1 MFDLMTQPSVTVA
14 RLLFQ
19 QCVAASSKKGNSLEF
34 IRNEISGYLL
44 EKIELAKLNQNV
56 WTKTLISISS
66 SKKDKK
72 VKKEMIPDPFYNNL
86 PLVLQEFL
94 SNKKV
99 KWKNFSDVKIAELIS
114 SYETDKLEL
123 IHVMP
128 GGSIPQH
135 THEGIENFLVLHGSY
150 SDKYG
155 IYMEGSMQTRD
166 EDHDH
171 KPIGHPLTGCIG
183 LAYTNGK
190 IKFSGKF
197 SKILNFFT
205 N

>member
-1 MFDLMTQPSVTVA
+1 MINLMTQPSVTAA

-19 QCVAASSKKGNSLEF
+19 QCVAASSQEGSSLEF

-44 EKIELAKLNQNV
+44 EKVEPVKLNQNV
-56 WTKTLISISS
+56 WKKTLDSISS
-66 SKKDKK
+66 SKK
-72 VKKEMIPDPFYNNL
+72 VRKEMILDPFYNNL

-94 SNKKV
+94 SYKKV
-99 KWKNFSDVKIAELIS
+99 KWKNFSDVKIAKLTPS
-114 SYETDKLEL
+114 SETDKLEL

-150 SDKYG
+150 SDEYG
-155 IYMEGSMQTRD
+155 TYTEGSLQTRD

-183 LAYTNGK
+183 LAYTDGK

>member
-1 MFDLMTQPSVTVA
+1 MINLMTQPSVTAA

-19 QCVAASSKKGNSLEF
+19 QCVAASSQEGSSLEF

-44 EKIELAKLNQNV
+44 EKVEPVKLNQNV
-56 WTKTLISISS
+56 WKKTLDSISS
-66 SKKDKK
+66 SRK
-72 VKKEMIPDPFYNNL
+72 VRKEIIPDPFYNNL

-99 KWKNFSDVKIAELIS
+99 KWKNFSDVKIANLTP

-150 SDKYG
+150 SDEYG
-155 IYMEGSMQTRD
+155 TYTEGSLQTRD

-183 LAYTNGK
+183 LAYTDGK

>member
-1 MFDLMTQPSVTVA
+1 MTQPSVTAA

-19 QCVAASSKKGNSLEF
+19 QCIAASSQEGSSLEF

-44 EKIELAKLNQNV
+44 EKVEPVKLHQNV
-56 WTKTLISISS
+56 WKKTLDSISS
-66 SKKDKK
+66 SKK
-72 VKKEMIPDPFYNNL
+72 VRKEMILDPFYNNL

-99 KWKNFSDVKIAELIS
+99 KWKNFSDVKIAKLTPS
-114 SYETDKLEL
+114 SETDKLEL

-150 SDKYG
+150 SDEYG
-155 IYMEGSMQTRD
+155 TYTEGSLQTRD

-183 LAYTNGK
+183 LAYTDGK

>member
-1 MFDLMTQPSVTVA
+1 MINLMTQPSVTAA

-19 QCVAASSKKGNSLEF
+19 QCVAASSQEGSSLEF
-34 IRNEISGYLL
+34 IKNEISGYLL
-44 EKIELAKLNQNV
+44 EKVEPVKLHQNV
-56 WTKTLISISS
+56 WKKTLDSISS
-66 SKKDKK
+66 SKK
-72 VKKEMIPDPFYNNL
+72 VRKEMILDPFYNNL

-99 KWKNFSDVKIAELIS
+99 KWKNFSDVKIAKLTPS
-114 SYETDKLEL
+114 SETDKLEL

-150 SDKYG
+150 SDEYG
-155 IYMEGSMQTRD
+155 TYTEGSLQTRD
-166 EDHDH
+166 EEHEH

-183 LAYTNGK
+183 LAYTDGK

>member
-1 MFDLMTQPSVTVA
+1 MTQPSVTAA

-19 QCVAASSKKGNSLEF
+19 QCVAASSQEGNSLEF

-44 EKIELAKLNQNV
+44 EKVEPVKLNQNV
-56 WTKTLISISS
+56 WKKTLDSISS
-66 SKKDKK
+66 SKK
-72 VKKEMIPDPFYNNL
+72 VRKEMIPDPFYNNL

-99 KWKNFSDVKIAELIS
+99 KWKNFSDVKIANLTP

-150 SDKYG
+150 SDEYG
-155 IYMEGSMQTRD
+155 TYTEGSVQTRD

-183 LAYTNGK
+183 LAYTDGK

>member
-1 MFDLMTQPSVTVA
+1 MINLMTQPSVTAA

-19 QCVAASSKKGNSLEF
+19 QCVAASSQEGSSLEF
-34 IRNEISGYLL
+34 IKNEISGYLL
-44 EKIELAKLNQNV
+44 EKVEPVKLHQNV
-56 WTKTLISISS
+56 WKKTLDSISS
-66 SKKDKK
+66 SKK
-72 VKKEMIPDPFYNNL
+72 VRKEMILDPFYNNL

-94 SNKKV
+94 SKKKV
-99 KWKNFSDVKIAELIS
+99 KWKNFFDVKIAKLTPS
-114 SYETDKLEL
+114 SETDKLEL

-150 SDKYG
+150 SDEYG
-155 IYMEGSMQTRD
+155 TYTEGSLQTRD

-183 LAYTNGK
+183 LAYTDGK

>member
-1 MFDLMTQPSVTVA
+1 MINLMTQPSVTAA

-19 QCVAASSKKGNSLEF
+19 QCVAASSQEGNSLEF

-44 EKIELAKLNQNV
+44 EKVEPVKLNQNV
-56 WTKTLISISS
+56 WKKTLDSISS
-66 SKKDKK
+66 SKK
-72 VKKEMIPDPFYNNL
+72 VRKEMIPDPFYNNL

-99 KWKNFSDVKIAELIS
+99 KWKNFSDVKIAKLTPS
-114 SYETDKLEL
+114 SETDKLEL

-150 SDKYG
+150 SDEYG
-155 IYMEGSMQTRD
+155 TYTEGSLQTRD

-183 LAYTNGK
+183 LAYTDGK

>member
-1 MFDLMTQPSVTVA
+1 MINLMTQPSVTAA

-19 QCVAASSKKGNSLEF
+19 QCVAATSQEGRSLEF

-44 EKIELAKLNQNV
+44 EKVEPVKLNQNV
-56 WTKTLISISS
+56 WKKTLESISL
-66 SKKDKK
+66 SKKA
-72 VKKEMIPDPFYNNL
+72 KKEIISDPFYNHL

-99 KWKNFSDVKIAELIS
+99 KWKNFSDVKIAKLTP

-150 SDKYG
+150 NDEYG
-155 IYMEGSMQTRD
+155 TYIEGSVQTRD
-166 EDHDH
+166 EAHDH

-183 LAYTNGK
+183 LAYTDGK

>member
-1 MFDLMTQPSVTVA
+1 MINLMTQPSVTAA

-19 QCVAASSKKGNSLEF
+19 QCVAASSQEGSSLEF

-44 EKIELAKLNQNV
+44 EKAEPVKLHQNV
-56 WTKTLISISS
+56 WKKTLDSISS
-66 SKKDKK
+66 SKK
-72 VKKEMIPDPFYNNL
+72 VRKEMILDPFYNNL

-99 KWKNFSDVKIAELIS
+99 KWKNFSDVKIAKLTPS
-114 SYETDKLEL
+114 SETDKLEL

-150 SDKYG
+150 SDEYG
-155 IYMEGSMQTRD
+155 TYTEGSLQTRD

-183 LAYTNGK
+183 LAYTDGK

>member
-1 MFDLMTQPSVTVA
+1 MINLMTQPSVTAA

-19 QCVAASSKKGNSLEF
+19 QCVAASSQEGSSLEF

-44 EKIELAKLNQNV
+44 EKVEPVKLNQNV
-56 WTKTLISISS
+56 WKKTLDSISS
-66 SKKDKK
+66 SRK
-72 VKKEMIPDPFYNNL
+72 VRKEIIPDPFYNNL

-99 KWKNFSDVKIAELIS
+99 KWKNFSDVKIANLIP
-114 SYETDKLEL
+114 SYGTDKLEL

-150 SDKYG
+150 SDEYG
-155 IYMEGSMQTRD
+155 TYIGGSVQTRD

-183 LAYTNGK
+183 LAYTDGK

>member
-1 MFDLMTQPSVTVA
+1 MINLMTQPSVTAA

-19 QCVAASSKKGNSLEF
+19 QCVAASSQEGNSLEF

-44 EKIELAKLNQNV
+44 EKVEPVKLNQNV
-56 WTKTLISISS
+56 WKKTLDSISS
-66 SKKDKK
+66 SRK
-72 VKKEMIPDPFYNNL
+72 VRKEITPDPFYNNL

-99 KWKNFSDVKIAELIS
+99 KWKNFSDVKIAKLTPS
-114 SYETDKLEL
+114 SETDKLEL

-150 SDKYG
+150 SDEYG
-155 IYMEGSMQTRD
+155 TYTEGSLQTRD

-183 LAYTNGK
+183 LAYTDGK

>member
-1 MFDLMTQPSVTVA
+1 MINLMTQPSVTAA

-19 QCVAASSKKGNSLEF
+19 QCVAASSQEGSSLEF
-34 IRNEISGYLL
+34 IKNEISGYLL
-44 EKIELAKLNQNV
+44 EKVEPVKLHQNV
-56 WTKTLISISS
+56 WKKTLDSISS
-66 SKKDKK
+66 SKK
-72 VKKEMIPDPFYNNL
+72 VRKEMILDPFYNNL

-94 SNKKV
+94 SKKKV
-99 KWKNFSDVKIAELIS
+99 KWKNFSDVKIAKLTPS
-114 SYETDKLEL
+114 SETDKLEL

-150 SDKYG
+150 SDEYG
-155 IYMEGSMQTRD
+155 TYTEGSLQTRD

>member
-1 MFDLMTQPSVTVA
+1 MINLMTQPSVTAA

-19 QCVAASSKKGNSLEF
+19 QCVAASSQEGSSLEF

-44 EKIELAKLNQNV
+44 EKVEPVKLNQNV
-56 WTKTLISISS
+56 WKKTLDSISS
-66 SKKDKK
+66 SRK
-72 VKKEMIPDPFYNNL
+72 VRKEIIPDPFYNNL

-99 KWKNFSDVKIAELIS
+99 KWKNFSDVKIANLIP
-114 SYETDKLEL
+114 SYGTDKLEL

-150 SDKYG
+150 SDEYG
-155 IYMEGSMQTRD
+155 TYTEGSLQTRD

-183 LAYTNGK
+183 LAYTDGK

>member
-1 MFDLMTQPSVTVA
+1 MINLMTQPSVTAA

-19 QCVAASSKKGNSLEF
+19 QCVAASSQEGSSLEF

-44 EKIELAKLNQNV
+44 EKVEPVKLHQNV
-56 WTKTLISISS
+56 WKKTLDSISS
-66 SKKDKK
+66 SKK
-72 VKKEMIPDPFYNNL
+72 VRKEMILDPFYNNL

-99 KWKNFSDVKIAELIS
+99 KWKNFSDVKIAKLTPS
-114 SYETDKLEL
+114 SETDKLEL

-150 SDKYG
+150 SDEYG
-155 IYMEGSMQTRD
+155 TYTEGSLQTRD

-183 LAYTNGK
+183 LAYTDGK

>member
-1 MFDLMTQPSVTVA
+1 MTQPSVTAA

-19 QCVAASSKKGNSLEF
+19 QCVAASSQEGSSLEF

-44 EKIELAKLNQNV
+44 EKVEPVKLHQNV
-56 WTKTLISISS
+56 WKKTLDSISS
-66 SKKDKK
+66 SKK
-72 VKKEMIPDPFYNNL
+72 VRKEMILDPFYNNL

-99 KWKNFSDVKIAELIS
+99 KWKNFSDVKIAKLTPS
-114 SYETDKLEL
+114 SETDKLEL

-150 SDKYG
+150 SDEYG
-155 IYMEGSMQTRD
+155 TYTEGSLQTRD

>member
-1 MFDLMTQPSVTVA
+1 MINLMTQPSVTAA

-19 QCVAASSKKGNSLEF
+19 QCVAASSQEGSSLEF

-44 EKIELAKLNQNV
+44 EKVEPVKLHQNV
-56 WTKTLISISS
+56 WKKTLDSIYS
-66 SKKDKK
+66 SKK
-72 VKKEMIPDPFYNNL
+72 VRKEMILDPFYNNL

-99 KWKNFSDVKIAELIS
+99 KWKNFSDVKIAKLTPS
-114 SYETDKLEL
+114 SETDKLEL

-150 SDKYG
+150 SDEYG
-155 IYMEGSMQTRD
+155 TYTEGSLQTRD

-183 LAYTNGK
+183 LAYTDGK

>member
-1 MFDLMTQPSVTVA
+1 MINLMTQPSVTAA

-19 QCVAASSKKGNSLEF
+19 QCVAASSQEGNSLEF

-44 EKIELAKLNQNV
+44 EKVEPVKLNQNV
-56 WTKTLISISS
+56 WKKTLDSISS
-66 SKKDKK
+66 SRK
-72 VKKEMIPDPFYNNL
+72 VRKEMIPDPFYNNL

-99 KWKNFSDVKIAELIS
+99 KWKNFSDVKIAKLTPS
-114 SYETDKLEL
+114 SETDKLEL

-150 SDKYG
+150 SDEYG
-155 IYMEGSMQTRD
+155 TYTEGSLQTRD

-183 LAYTNGK
+183 LAYTDGK

>member
-1 MFDLMTQPSVTVA
+1 MINLMTQPSVTAA

-19 QCVAASSKKGNSLEF
+19 QCVAASSQEGSSLEF

-44 EKIELAKLNQNV
+44 EKVEPVKLHQNV
-56 WTKTLISISS
+56 WKKTLDSISS
-66 SKKDKK
+66 SKK
-72 VKKEMIPDPFYNNL
+72 VRKEMILDPFYNNL

-99 KWKNFSDVKIAELIS
+99 KWKNFSDVKIAKLTPS
-114 SYETDKLEL
+114 SETDKLEL

-150 SDKYG
+150 SDEYG
-155 IYMEGSMQTRD
+155 TYTEGSLQTRD

>member
-1 MFDLMTQPSVTVA
+1 MTQPSVTAA

-19 QCVAASSKKGNSLEF
+19 QCVAASSQEGSSLEF

-44 EKIELAKLNQNV
+44 EKVEPVKLHQNV
-56 WTKTLISISS
+56 WKKTLDSISS
-66 SKKDKK
+66 SKK
-72 VKKEMIPDPFYNNL
+72 VRKEMILDPFYNNL

-94 SNKKV
+94 SYKKV
-99 KWKNFSDVKIAELIS
+99 KWKNFSDVKIAKLTPS
-114 SYETDKLEL
+114 SETDKLEL

-150 SDKYG
+150 SDEYG
-155 IYMEGSMQTRD
+155 TYTEGSLQTRD

-183 LAYTNGK
+183 LAYTDGK

>member
-1 MFDLMTQPSVTVA
+1 MTQPSVTAA

-19 QCVAASSKKGNSLEF
+19 QCVAASSQEGSSLEF

-44 EKIELAKLNQNV
+44 EKVEPVKLNQNV
-56 WTKTLISISS
+56 WKKTLDSISS
-66 SKKDKK
+66 SKK
-72 VKKEMIPDPFYNNL
+72 VRKEMIPDPFYNNL

-99 KWKNFSDVKIAELIS
+99 KWKNFSDVKIANLIP
-114 SYETDKLEL
+114 SYGTDKLEL

-150 SDKYG
+150 SDEYG
-155 IYMEGSMQTRD
+155 TYTEGSLQTRD

-183 LAYTNGK
+183 LAYTDGK

>member
-1 MFDLMTQPSVTVA
+1 MINLMTQPSVTVA

-19 QCVAASSKKGNSLEF
+19 QCVAASSQEGNSLEF

-44 EKIELAKLNQNV
+44 EKVEPVKLNQNV
-56 WTKTLISISS
+56 WKKTLDSISS
-66 SKKDKK
+66 SKK
-72 VKKEMIPDPFYNNL
+72 VRKEMIPDPFYNNL

-99 KWKNFSDVKIAELIS
+99 KWKNFSDVKIAKLTPS
-114 SYETDKLEL
+114 SETDKLEL

-135 THEGIENFLVLHGSY
+135 THDGIENFLVLHGSY
-150 SDKYG
+150 SDEYG
-155 IYMEGSMQTRD
+155 TYTEGSLQTRD

-183 LAYTNGK
+183 LAYTDGK

>member
-1 MFDLMTQPSVTVA
+1 MINLMTQPSVTAA

-19 QCVAASSKKGNSLEF
+19 QCVAASSQEGSSLEF

-44 EKIELAKLNQNV
+44 EKVEPVKLHQNV
-56 WTKTLISISS
+56 WKKTLDSISS
-66 SKKDKK
+66 SKK
-72 VKKEMIPDPFYNNL
+72 VRKEMILDPFYNNL

-99 KWKNFSDVKIAELIS
+99 KWKNFSDVKIAKLTPS
-114 SYETDKLEL
+114 SETDKLEL

-150 SDKYG
+150 SDEYG
-155 IYMEGSMQTRD
+155 TYTEGSLQTRD

-183 LAYTNGK
+183 LAYTDGK

-197 SKILNFFT
+197 SIILNFFT

>member
-1 MFDLMTQPSVTVA
+1 MINLMTQPSVTAA

-19 QCVAASSKKGNSLEF
+19 QCVAASSQEGSSLEF

-44 EKIELAKLNQNV
+44 EKVEPVKLHQNV
-56 WTKTLISISS
+56 WKKTLDSISS
-66 SKKDKK
+66 SKK
-72 VKKEMIPDPFYNNL
+72 VRKEMILDPFYNKL

-99 KWKNFSDVKIAELIS
+99 KWKNFSDVKIAKLTPS
-114 SYETDKLEL
+114 SETDKLEL

-150 SDKYG
+150 SDEYG
-155 IYMEGSMQTRD
+155 TYTEGSLQTRD

-183 LAYTNGK
+183 LAYTDGK

>member
-1 MFDLMTQPSVTVA
+1 MINLMTQPSVTAA

-19 QCVAASSKKGNSLEF
+19 QCVAASSQEGSSLEF

-44 EKIELAKLNQNV
+44 EKVEPVKLHQNV
-56 WTKTLISISS
+56 WKKTLDSISS
-66 SKKDKK
+66 SKK
-72 VKKEMIPDPFYNNL
+72 VRKEMILDPFYNNL

-99 KWKNFSDVKIAELIS
+99 KWKNFSDVKIAKLTPS
-114 SYETDKLEL
+114 SETEKLEL

-150 SDKYG
+150 SDEYG
-155 IYMEGSMQTRD
+155 TYTEGSLQTRD

-183 LAYTNGK
+183 LAYTDGK

>member
-1 MFDLMTQPSVTVA
+1 MINLMTQPSVTAA

-19 QCVAASSKKGNSLEF
+19 QCVAASSQEGSSLEF

-44 EKIELAKLNQNV
+44 EKVEPVKLHQNV
-56 WTKTLISISS
+56 WKKTLDSIYS
-66 SKKDKK
+66 SKK
-72 VKKEMIPDPFYNNL
+72 VRKEMILDPFYNNL

-99 KWKNFSDVKIAELIS
+99 KWKNFSDVKIAKLTPS
-114 SYETDKLEL
+114 SETDKLEL

-150 SDKYG
+150 SDEYG
-155 IYMEGSMQTRD
+155 TYTEGSLQTRD
-166 EDHDH
+166 
-171 KPIGHPLTGCIG
+171 
-183 LAYTNGK
+183 
-190 IKFSGKF
+190 
-197 SKILNFFT
+197 
-205 N
+205 

>member
-1 MFDLMTQPSVTVA
+1 MINLMTQPSVTAA

-19 QCVAASSKKGNSLEF
+19 QCVAASSQEGSSLEF

-44 EKIELAKLNQNV
+44 EKVEPVKLHQNV
-56 WTKTLISISS
+56 WKKTLDSISS
-66 SKKDKK
+66 SKK
-72 VKKEMIPDPFYNNL
+72 VRKEIILDPFYNNL

-99 KWKNFSDVKIAELIS
+99 KWKNFSDVKIAKLTPS
-114 SYETDKLEL
+114 SETDKLEL

-150 SDKYG
+150 SDEYG
-155 IYMEGSMQTRD
+155 TYTEGSLQTRD

>member
-1 MFDLMTQPSVTVA
+1 MINLMTQPSVTAA

-19 QCVAASSKKGNSLEF
+19 QCVAASSQEGSSLEF

-44 EKIELAKLNQNV
+44 EKAEPVKLHQNV
-56 WTKTLISISS
+56 WKKTLDSISS
-66 SKKDKK
+66 SKK
-72 VKKEMIPDPFYNNL
+72 VRKEMILDPFYNNL

-94 SNKKV
+94 SYKKV
-99 KWKNFSDVKIAELIS
+99 KWKNFSDVKIAKLTPS
-114 SYETDKLEL
+114 SETDKLEL

-150 SDKYG
+150 SDEYG
-155 IYMEGSMQTRD
+155 TYTEGSLQTRD

-183 LAYTNGK
+183 LAYTDGK

>member
-1 MFDLMTQPSVTVA
+1 MTQPSVTAA

-19 QCVAASSKKGNSLEF
+19 QCVAASSQEGSSLEF

-44 EKIELAKLNQNV
+44 EKVEPVKLHQNV
-56 WTKTLISISS
+56 WKKTLDSISS
-66 SKKDKK
+66 SKK
-72 VKKEMIPDPFYNNL
+72 VRKEMILDPFYNNL

-99 KWKNFSDVKIAELIS
+99 KWKNFSDVKIAKLTPS
-114 SYETDKLEL
+114 SETDKLEL

-150 SDKYG
+150 SDEYG
-155 IYMEGSMQTRD
+155 TYTEGSLQTRD

-183 LAYTNGK
+183 LAYTDGK

>member
-1 MFDLMTQPSVTVA
+1 MINLMTQPSVTAA

-19 QCVAASSKKGNSLEF
+19 QCVAASSQEGSSLEF
-34 IRNEISGYLL
+34 IRNEISGYLI
-44 EKIELAKLNQNV
+44 EKVEPVKLHQNV
-56 WTKTLISISS
+56 WKKTLDSISS
-66 SKKDKK
+66 SKK
-72 VKKEMIPDPFYNNL
+72 VRKEMILDPFYNNL

-99 KWKNFSDVKIAELIS
+99 KWKNFSDVKIAKLTPS
-114 SYETDKLEL
+114 SETDKLEL

-150 SDKYG
+150 SDEYG
-155 IYMEGSMQTRD
+155 TYTEGSLQTRD

-183 LAYTNGK
+183 LAYTDGK

>member
-1 MFDLMTQPSVTVA
+1 MTQPSVTAA

-19 QCVAASSKKGNSLEF
+19 QCVAASSQEGSSLEF

-44 EKIELAKLNQNV
+44 EKAEPVKLHQNV
-56 WTKTLISISS
+56 WKKTLDSISS
-66 SKKDKK
+66 SKK
-72 VKKEMIPDPFYNNL
+72 VRKEMILDTFYNNL

-94 SNKKV
+94 SYKKV
-99 KWKNFSDVKIAELIS
+99 KWKNFSDVKIAKLTPS
-114 SYETDKLEL
+114 SETDKLEL

-150 SDKYG
+150 SDEYG
-155 IYMEGSMQTRD
+155 TYTEGSLQTRD

-183 LAYTNGK
+183 LAYTDGK

>member
-1 MFDLMTQPSVTVA
+1 MTQPSVTAA

-19 QCVAASSKKGNSLEF
+19 QCVAASSQEGSSLEF
-34 IRNEISGYLL
+34 IKNEISGYLL
-44 EKIELAKLNQNV
+44 EKVEPVKLHQNV
-56 WTKTLISISS
+56 WKKTLDSISS
-66 SKKDKK
+66 SKK
-72 VKKEMIPDPFYNNL
+72 VRKEMILDPFYNNL

-99 KWKNFSDVKIAELIS
+99 KWKNFSDVKIAKLTPS
-114 SYETDKLEL
+114 SETDKLEL

-150 SDKYG
+150 SDEYG
-155 IYMEGSMQTRD
+155 TYTEGSLQTRD

-183 LAYTNGK
+183 LAYTDGK

>member
-1 MFDLMTQPSVTVA
+1 MTQPSVTAA

-19 QCVAASSKKGNSLEF
+19 QCVAASSQEGSSLEF

-44 EKIELAKLNQNV
+44 EKAEPVKLHQNV
-56 WTKTLISISS
+56 WKKTLDSISS
-66 SKKDKK
+66 SKK
-72 VKKEMIPDPFYNNL
+72 VRKEMILDPFYNNL

-94 SNKKV
+94 SKKKV
-99 KWKNFSDVKIAELIS
+99 KWKNFSDVKIDLNPFVFK
-114 SYETDKLEL
+114 DD
-123 IHVMP
+123 
-128 GGSIPQH
+128 
-135 THEGIENFLVLHGSY
+135 EGIENFLVLHGSY
-150 SDKYG
+150 SDEYG
-155 IYMEGSMQTRD
+155 TYTEGSLQTRD

-183 LAYTNGK
+183 LAYTDGK

>member
-1 MFDLMTQPSVTVA
+1 MINLMTQPSVTVA

-19 QCVAASSKKGNSLEF
+19 QCVAASSQEGNSLEF

-44 EKIELAKLNQNV
+44 EKVEPVKLNQNV
-56 WTKTLISISS
+56 WKKTLDSISS
-66 SKKDKK
+66 SKK
-72 VKKEMIPDPFYNNL
+72 VRKEMILDPFYNNL

-94 SNKKV
+94 SYKKV
-99 KWKNFSDVKIAELIS
+99 KWKNFSDVKIAKLTPS
-114 SYETDKLEL
+114 SETDKLEL

-150 SDKYG
+150 SDEYG
-155 IYMEGSMQTRD
+155 TYTEGSLQTRD

-183 LAYTNGK
+183 LAYTDGK

>member
-1 MFDLMTQPSVTVA
+1 MINLMTQPSVTAA

-19 QCVAASSKKGNSLEF
+19 QCVAASSQEGSSLEF
-34 IRNEISGYLL
+34 IKNEISGYLL
-44 EKIELAKLNQNV
+44 EKVEPVKLHQNV
-56 WTKTLISISS
+56 WKKTLDSISS
-66 SKKDKK
+66 SKK
-72 VKKEMIPDPFYNNL
+72 VRKEMILDPFYNNL

-99 KWKNFSDVKIAELIS
+99 KWKNFSDVKIAKLTPS
-114 SYETDKLEL
+114 SETDKLEL

-150 SDKYG
+150 SDEYG
-155 IYMEGSMQTRD
+155 TYTEGSLQTRD
-166 EDHDH
+166 EEHDH

-183 LAYTNGK
+183 LAYTDGK

>member
-1 MFDLMTQPSVTVA
+1 MINLMTQPSVTAA

-19 QCVAASSKKGNSLEF
+19 QCVAASSQEGSSLEF

-44 EKIELAKLNQNV
+44 EKVEPVKLHQNV
-56 WTKTLISISS
+56 WKKTLDSISS
-66 SKKDKK
+66 SKK
-72 VKKEMIPDPFYNNL
+72 VRKEMILDPFYNNL

-94 SNKKV
+94 SYKKV
-99 KWKNFSDVKIAELIS
+99 KWKNFSDVKIANLSPS
-114 SYETDKLEL
+114 SETDKLEL

-150 SDKYG
+150 SDEYG
-155 IYMEGSMQTRD
+155 TYTEGSLQTRD

-183 LAYTNGK
+183 LAYTDGK

>member
-1 MFDLMTQPSVTVA
+1 MAQPSVTVA

-19 QCVAASSKKGNSLEF
+19 QCVAASSQEGSSLEF
-34 IRNEISGYLL
+34 IKNEISGYLL
-44 EKIELAKLNQNV
+44 EKVEPVKLHQNV
-56 WTKTLISISS
+56 WKKTLDSISS
-66 SKKDKK
+66 SKK
-72 VKKEMIPDPFYNNL
+72 VRKEMILDPFYNNL

-99 KWKNFSDVKIAELIS
+99 KWKNFSDVKIAKLTPS
-114 SYETDKLEL
+114 SETDKLEL

-150 SDKYG
+150 SDEYG
-155 IYMEGSMQTRD
+155 TYTEGSLQTRD

-183 LAYTNGK
+183 LAYTDGK

>member
-1 MFDLMTQPSVTVA
+1 MTQPSVTAA

-19 QCVAASSKKGNSLEF
+19 QCVAASSQEGSSLEF
-34 IRNEISGYLL
+34 IKNEISGYLL
-44 EKIELAKLNQNV
+44 EKVEPVKLHQNV
-56 WTKTLISISS
+56 WKKTLDSISS
-66 SKKDKK
+66 SKK
-72 VKKEMIPDPFYNNL
+72 VRKEMILDPFYNNL

-99 KWKNFSDVKIAELIS
+99 KWKNFSDVKIAKLTPS
-114 SYETDKLEL
+114 SETDKLEL

-150 SDKYG
+150 SDEYG
-155 IYMEGSMQTRD
+155 TYTEGSLQTRD
-166 EDHDH
+166 EEHDH

-183 LAYTNGK
+183 LAYTDGK